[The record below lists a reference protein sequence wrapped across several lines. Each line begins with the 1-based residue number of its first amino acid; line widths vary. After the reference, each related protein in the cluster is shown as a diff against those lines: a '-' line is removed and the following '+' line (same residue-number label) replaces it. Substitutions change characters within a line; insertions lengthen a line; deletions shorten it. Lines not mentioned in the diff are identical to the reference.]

1 MTAPMPLPVRRRG
14 GVASVEPCGP
24 RQPPCSP
31 RSRRTPSSTRRA
43 RHPCTVPVIAEQH
56 LALMVGPVRVA
67 AAGSVAAHDIM
78 RAFRPL
84 ASELDPIVTQW
95 LSWSRVWSEGA
106 AAGLGESRR
115 RARENPRPDLSAPD
129 VPEVLAELVAALA
142 ETYAALR
149 VAREEIRR
157 SGLRARRARPRPLRR
172 ARRAGGRLGD
182 HRDRGAKA
190 RRGARPSIRVPWG
203 PNPADPRVGAP
214 VALALSTSL
223 ALSAALGAMATIDD
237 HRLTG
242 QHERLLQPV
251 FEIAAQALW
260 SATDLAAGVAIC
272 LRHPLDDGHRWP
284 DDPLDAQGRCLQ
296 SATGYRDALALQL
309 DGLDRYQPADAS
321 AARPGYVLILGRV
334 EEHLEALR
342 SAIGGCD

>member
-1 MTAPMPLPVRRRG
+1 
-14 GVASVEPCGP
+14 
-24 RQPPCSP
+24 
-31 RSRRTPSSTRRA
+31 
-43 RHPCTVPVIAEQH
+43 VPVIAEQH

-67 AAGSVAAHDIM
+67 AAGSVAAHDIK

-84 ASELDPIVTQW
+84 PNGLDPIVTQW

-106 AAGLGESRR
+106 AAGLGESLR
-115 RARENPRPDLSAPD
+115 RARENPRPDLGAPD

-157 SGLRARRARPRPLRR
+157 SGLSEHAEPVSGRYGELAAQVADWATTATDAQRRVGERDLRS
-172 ARRAGGRLGD
+172 G
-182 HRDRGAKA
+182 
-190 RRGARPSIRVPWG
+190 VPWG
-203 PNPADPRVGAP
+203 PDPADPRVGAP
-214 VALALSTSL
+214 VALALSASF
-223 ALSAALGAMATIDD
+223 AISAALGAMATIDD

-242 QHERLLQPV
+242 QHDRRVQPV

-260 SATDLAAGVAIC
+260 SATELAAGVAIC
-272 LRHPLDDGHRWP
+272 LRYLLDDGHRWP
-284 DDPLDAQGRCLQ
+284 DDPLDAKGRCLQ

-321 AARPGYVLILGRV
+321 AARPGYVLILARV
-334 EEHLEALR
+334 EEHLETLR
-342 SAIGGCD
+342 SAIGGRD